1 MNGGFER
8 WVVPGGWADRATR
21 WVAFIGL
28 IGLLIITG
36 FILVDI
42 VLRAVFNSPIDGLE
56 DIAKF
61 TFGVGVA
68 ACFPAGLIQGHN
80 VAIRFLGK
88 AVGRKRT
95 TWLEAFGALCTM
107 AFFFLIAWRFVVFT
121 VDEIMHHRYTPTL
134 HIVTGPFW
142 SLIAVIVCLTVP
154 VQIVVL
160 ALWLKRMIRREPAP
174 ESSGGGELA

>member
-1 MNGGFER
+1 MNEGFER
-8 WVVPGGWADRATR
+8 WVAPGGWADRATR
-21 WVAFIGL
+21 WVAFVGL

-42 VLRAVFNSPIDGLE
+42 VLRALFDSPIDGLE

-88 AVGRKRT
+88 AVGRKGS

-107 AFFFLIAWRFVVFT
+107 VFFFLIAWRFVVYT
-121 VDEIMHHRYTPTL
+121 IDEIVHHRYTPTL
-134 HIVTGPFW
+134 HIATGPFW

-154 VQIVVL
+154 VQLVVL
-160 ALWLKRMIRREPAP
+160 ALWLKRLLRGEPAP
-174 ESSGGGELA
+174 EQGDEEGLA

>member
-1 MNGGFER
+1 MNEGFER
-8 WVVPGGWADRATR
+8 WVAPGGWADRATR
-21 WVAFIGL
+21 WIAFIGL

-36 FILVDI
+36 FILADI
-42 VLRAVFNSPIDGLE
+42 VMRALFDSPIDGLE

-88 AVGRKRT
+88 AVGPKRS
-95 TWLEAFGALCTM
+95 TWLETFGALCTM
-107 AFFFLIAWRFVVFT
+107 VFFFLIAWRFVVYT
-121 VDEIMHHRYTPTL
+121 IDEIVHHRYTPTL
-134 HIVTGPFW
+134 QILTGPFW

-154 VQIVVL
+154 VQILVL
-160 ALWLKRMIRREPAP
+160 ALWFKRLVRGEPAP
-174 ESSGGGELA
+174 DMTEGGGL

>member
-1 MNGGFER
+1 MNQDFER
-8 WVVPGGWADRATR
+8 WVAPGGWADRATR

-42 VLRAVFNSPIDGLE
+42 VLRALFNSPIDGLE

-88 AVGRKRT
+88 AVGRKAS
-95 TWLEAFGALCTM
+95 TWLECFGALCTM
-107 AFFFLIAWRFVVFT
+107 AFFFLIAWRVVVFT
-121 VDEIMHHRYTPTL
+121 LDEIAHDRYTPTL
-134 HIVTGPFW
+134 HMPTGPFW
-142 SLIAVIVCLTVP
+142 SLIAVIVCITVP

-160 ALWLKRMIRREPAP
+160 ALWLRRMIRREPAP
-174 ESSGGGELA
+174 ETGEGGGLS

>member
-1 MNGGFER
+1 
-8 WVVPGGWADRATR
+8 
-21 WVAFIGL
+21 L

-42 VLRAVFNSPIDGLE
+42 ALRALFNSPLDGLE

-88 AVGRKRT
+88 AVGRKGT
-95 TWLEAFGALCTM
+95 TWLEAFGAVCTM
-107 AFFFLIAWRFVVFT
+107 AFFGLIAWRMAAFAI
-121 VDEIMHHRYTPTL
+121 DEILHDRYTPTL
-134 HIVTGPFW
+134 HMPTGPFW

-160 ALWLKRMIRREPAP
+160 ALWLKRVIRREAAP
-174 ESSGGGELA
+174 EGGEGGNIA

>member
-1 MNGGFER
+1 MNEGFER
-8 WVVPGGWADRATR
+8 WVLPGGWADRATR
-21 WVAFIGL
+21 WIAFIGL

-36 FILVDI
+36 FIVVDI
-42 VLRAVFNSPIDGLE
+42 VMRALFNAPIDGLE

-80 VAIRFLGK
+80 VSIRFLGK

-95 TWLEAFGALCTM
+95 TWLEAFGAVCTM
-107 AFFFLIAWRFVVFT
+107 VFFFLIAWRYVVFT
-121 VDEIMHHRYTPTL
+121 LDEFANHRYTPTL
-134 HIVTGPFW
+134 HIATAPFW
-142 SLIAVIVCLTVP
+142 TLIAVIVCLTVP

-160 ALWLKRMIRREPAP
+160 VLWFKRVIRGEAAP
-174 ESSGGGELA
+174 EIGDEGGLH